1 MGSSELAQW
10 LSEYPKL
17 IEIVQKNPRAAEY
30 LSKRRP
36 NPLYARKQVDE
47 ETWKNIT
54 DQLK

>member
-1 MGSSELAQW
+1 MGASELAQW

-17 IEIVQKNPRAAEY
+17 IEVVRNNPRAAEY

-36 NPLYARKQVDE
+36 NPLYVNKQVDE